1 MNIRSTWYCI
11 KQGITNI
18 YRNKLFSLASI
29 GTIAACI
36 FLIGLF
42 YAIVLNFQY
51 IVSNAEEQVGIT
63 VFFEKDTTQERI
75 DEIGEQIRNLDG
87 VTRVTYTSAEEA
99 WDTFKESYFATAPEL
114 AEGFKDDNPLAD
126 SSNYTVNINNIDEQ
140 KKYVDIIGRM
150 DNVRQVN
157 YSASTASTMSSFGKL
172 VGYVSIAIIV
182 ILLAVGTFLISNTVM
197 MGITV
202 RRKEIK
208 IMKLIGATNL
218 FVRAPFMI
226 EGVLIGIIGAAIPL
240 AILWT
245 FYERVVKLI
254 VTQFSS
260 LSSIVVFLPV
270 GNIFVTLVPMGF
282 AVGAGIGLIGS
293 VSSIRKHLRV

>member
-1 MNIRSTWYCI
+1 MNIRTTWYCI
-11 KQGITNI
+11 KQGIINI
-18 YRNKLFSLASI
+18 HRNKLFSLASI

-42 YAIVLNFQY
+42 YSIVLNFQY

-63 VFFEKDTTQERI
+63 VFFEKGTTEERI
-75 DEIGEQIRNLDG
+75 EEVGEQIKLMDG
-87 VTRVTYTSAEEA
+87 VTQIKYTSPEEA
-99 WDTFKESYFATAPEL
+99 WATFKDSYLGDSPEL

-126 SSNYTVNINNIDEQ
+126 SANYTVNIKNIDEQ
-140 KKYVDIIGRM
+140 MKYVEKIQKI
-150 DNVRQVN
+150 DNVRSVK
-157 YSASTASTMSSFGKL
+157 YSANTAATMSSFAKL

-182 ILLAVGTFLISNTVM
+182 ILLAVGIFLISNTVM

-202 RRKEIK
+202 RKKEIK
-208 IMKLIGATNL
+208 IMKLIGATNI

-240 AILWT
+240 AVLWT
-245 FYERVVKLI
+245 FYEKVVSLI
-254 VTQFSS
+254 VNQFSM

-270 GNIFVTLVPMGF
+270 NKIFITLVPMGF

-293 VSSIRKHLRV
+293 VSSIRKHLKV